1 MILDDKPYTFDRTV
15 RILFSIAFIIGAI
28 WLLGYLKGVLIP
40 FIIATLLAYMLNPT
54 VEFINRWVKNHNFS
68 IFLTLLIYV
77 SMITGLL
84 WLVLPLVFQQF
95 VEMGELLTGL
105 IKNSNMAEEAQ
116 KRLPDKI
123 WIMIKEFIIQTDLT
137 TLFQTDNFWKIT
149 QEVSTRLIPVL
160 SGTANFLIGL
170 LGLAII
176 ILYLIFIMRDFQKFR
191 YGWHELIPEKYR
203 DGVVSFAG
211 DFNSGMKRY
220 FRGQALIASIVGIL
234 FALGFYI
241 IDLPMGII
249 LGLFIGLLNM
259 VPYLQTIGLIPA
271 YLFSI
276 LSALQTGSSFWVAI
290 LLVTVVFVIIQ
301 TFQDGYLVPKIMG
314 KVTGFSPAII
324 LLSLSIWGKLLGFL
338 GLIIALPMTALLFA
352 YYRRFLKNH
361 ATHILE
367 NNSANIK
374 KPA

>member
-220 FRGQALIASIVGIL
+220 FRGQALIASIV
-234 FALGFYI
+234 
-241 IDLPMGII
+241 
-249 LGLFIGLLNM
+249 
-259 VPYLQTIGLIPA
+259 
-271 YLFSI
+271 
-276 LSALQTGSSFWVAI
+276 
-290 LLVTVVFVIIQ
+290 
-301 TFQDGYLVPKIMG
+301 
-314 KVTGFSPAII
+314 
-324 LLSLSIWGKLLGFL
+324 
-338 GLIIALPMTALLFA
+338 
-352 YYRRFLKNH
+352 
-361 ATHILE
+361 
-367 NNSANIK
+367 
-374 KPA
+374 